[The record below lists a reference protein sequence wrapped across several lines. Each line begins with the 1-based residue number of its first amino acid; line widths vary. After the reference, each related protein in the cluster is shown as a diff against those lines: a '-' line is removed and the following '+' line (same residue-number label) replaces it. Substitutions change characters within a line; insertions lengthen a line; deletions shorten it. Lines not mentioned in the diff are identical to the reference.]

1 MAELSQQ
8 KREELFDKLIK
19 TYNDFEENHSPY
31 LFENLF
37 LEEMIKR
44 KIKVMDLA
52 VYCGISDRTIRR
64 YRNNAFS
71 VSKRTIIIFCIGM
84 GTGKEKCEEMLNA
97 KKFKF
102 TNSST
107 DTFFKSILELNIPL
121 SVDTVNEFIDKFN
134 DMFKSNPA
142 FKKIQR
148 FRNIYMLNNR

>member
-19 TYNDFEENHSPY
+19 NYNNFEENQSPY

-44 KIKVMDLA
+44 KIKVKVLA
-52 VYCGISDRTIRR
+52 ERCGISDRTIGR
-64 YRNNAFS
+64 YRNDAFS
-71 VSKRTIIIFCIGM
+71 VSKRTIIILCIGM

-97 KKFKF
+97 KKFRF

-107 DTFFKSILELNIPL
+107 DSFYKSILELREPL
-121 SVDTVNEFIDKFN
+121 SVDVVNEFIDKFN
-134 DMFKSNPA
+134 DMYKSNPA

-148 FRNIYMLNNR
+148 FRNIYAKQ

>member
-19 TYNDFEENHSPY
+19 NYHSCEKNQSPY

-44 KIKVMDLA
+44 KIKEMDLA

-71 VSKRTIIIFCIGM
+71 VSTRTIIILCIGM

-107 DTFFKSILELNIPL
+107 DSFYKSILELREPL
-121 SVDTVNEFIDKFN
+121 SVDVVNEFIDKFN
-134 DMFKSNPA
+134 DMHKSNPA
-142 FKKIQR
+142 FKKIQMCR
-148 FRNIYMLNNR
+148 KIYMLNNR